1 MAGKSAEF
9 CEYTVLKG
17 NSSLPSPERRFRT
30 CRAHRPSKRQ
40 PAESK
45 QYTPAKGPW
54 SEPRCRPF
62 PVAPQTVVTPLRR
75 HSRTGSSWGQWR
87 SLRHQRMQA
96 PTSIPIRIPVS
107 VCSDTVEGPGA
118 QGGTQTGPS
127 APSLT
132 TQGGGGRRPAGGR
145 RARGGQDASRQ
156 EAGERGAQGSPGP
169 RGDREGGPARPT
181 GGYCPKRR
189 RQARAFSL
197 WRVMESRC

>member
-1 MAGKSAEF
+1 M
-9 CEYTVLKG
+9 LKG
-17 NSSLPSPERRFRT
+17 NSSLPSPEPRFRT

-62 PVAPQTVVTPLRR
+62 PVAPQTVVTPLGR

-107 VCSDTVEGPGA
+107 MCGDTVEGPGA
-118 QGGTQTGPS
+118 QGGTQTGPCCKPQKLWPGHRGNRGCCQATEATEATEAVARRGHRGCGCSEARKRCSHNTAHCCGVRAATSS
-127 APSLT
+127 A
-132 TQGGGGRRPAGGR
+132 GKHRIWYEW
-145 RARGGQDASRQ
+145 GQED
-156 EAGERGAQGSPGP
+156 
-169 RGDREGGPARPT
+169 T
-181 GGYCPKRR
+181 K
-189 RQARAFSL
+189 
-197 WRVMESRC
+197 

>member
-62 PVAPQTVVTPLRR
+62 PVAPQRVVTPLRR

-107 VCSDTVEGPGA
+107 VCSDTASHAVIWSDIRSKSIPR
-118 QGGTQTGPS
+118 TSRSLWTGPRCLLGPLG
-127 APSLT
+127 APWPP
-132 TQGGGGRRPAGGR
+132 RCAAGLR
-145 RARGGQDASRQ
+145 
-156 EAGERGAQGSPGP
+156 EAQCTLVGNALHLR
-169 RGDREGGPARPT
+169 
-181 GGYCPKRR
+181 
-189 RQARAFSL
+189 
-197 WRVMESRC
+197 W